1 MTLHFIGTLFII
13 CFYCISF
20 INLCRM
26 IEYTVW
32 KKHCWLQLSLVANV
46 AALISILWI
55 PVCTVQ
61 NCVSNMISSFIK
73 QTRKNISKLFLPVNS
88 MITTGCSEYNEKGM
102 VHPSDLFFRLFL
114 LLFIVHANLCQTWYC
129 FSARVRIITS
139 TEIAFHLNQTR
150 CLADKL
156 WSSYSW
162 TKLRFEFMAKYLA
175 ENAHLKH

>member
-73 QTRKNISKLFLPVNS
+73 QTRKNISQLWWKLFLPVNS
-88 MITTGCSEYNEKGM
+88 MMTTGCSDDNVKGI
-102 VHPSDLFFRLFL
+102 VHQLDLSFCLFL
-114 LLFIVHANLCQTWYC
+114 LCIYHPCNLCRTYIVSVHLLQLSPTVKLHFTWTGVLLTNCAVPVVGQT
-129 FSARVRIITS
+129 F
-139 TEIAFHLNQTR
+139 
-150 CLADKL
+150 ADL
-156 WSSYSW
+156 
-162 TKLRFEFMAKYLA
+162 
-175 ENAHLKH
+175 